1 MTWGEW
7 GKYWHQNVG
16 VGAEAVSP
24 LVLKNHLR
32 KGSQSS
38 VQQKGWWIF
47 GELNDKDGT
56 SFKGEERASLQ
67 EAETG
72 TGRLRGWG

>member
-1 MTWGEW
+1 M
-7 GKYWHQNVG
+7 
-16 VGAEAVSP
+16 SP